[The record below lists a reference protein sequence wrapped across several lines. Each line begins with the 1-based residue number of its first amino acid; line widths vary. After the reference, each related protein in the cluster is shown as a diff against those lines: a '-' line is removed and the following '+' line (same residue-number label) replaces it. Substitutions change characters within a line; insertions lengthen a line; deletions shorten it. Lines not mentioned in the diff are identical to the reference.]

1 MIRSETRGVARG
13 AMPKRSRS
21 ARGPPVC
28 IISMAQQASPNIMY
42 QTDDL
47 RVQLRKSST
56 LVVSAISGAVL
67 MSDMLGCPPRGELR
81 RLGFRREPLQ
91 PLEVAL
97 HPHVDEPDGQD
108 ADEERDLGERE
119 GPLPVPDPLP
129 EHGHHRVDEGQLDVE
144 DHEHER
150 DEIEADVEVDPGG
163 AARRLAALVGGEL
176 VAARVGGAEQD
187 AEPQHQPAQHEGERE
202 EDEDVGELEVH
213 RTSSGYTP
221 FPTLST
227 ERRKPFSTG
236 QGNRRGRGRQ
246 PTPVLSQGESPL
258 APAPAR
264 PADSVARRETR
275 VLEASPK
282 SQQAASRRDTG
293 SLIPRGDPLHLAPVK
308 EQPAATTR
316 AEPAGPQ
323 PVPPHPVEQSS

>member
-28 IISMAQQASPNIMY
+28 IISIAQQASPNIMY

-67 MSDMLGCPPRGELR
+67 MSDMLRGPPGGGRGRLR
-81 RLGFRREPLQ
+81 FRREPLQ

-97 HPHVDEPDGQD
+97 HPHVDEPDGED
-108 ADEERDLGERE
+108 ADEEGDLGERE
-119 GPLPVPDPLP
+119 PALPAVGKRWVRRDGTGGDPAP

-150 DEIEADVEVDPGG
+150 DQVKTDVEVDPGG

-176 VAARVGGAEQD
+176 AAARVGRAEED

-202 EDEDVGELEVH
+202 EDENVGELEVH
-213 RTSSGYTP
+213 PRTPSGYTP
-221 FPTLST
+221 PPSLST
-227 ERRKPFSTG
+227 EEAESRFHPY
-236 QGNRRGRGRQ
+236 GNRGGRGRQ
-246 PTPVLSQGESPL
+246 PAAGASGSG
-258 APAPAR
+258 AR
-264 PADSVARRETR
+264 
-275 VLEASPK
+275 
-282 SQQAASRRDTG
+282 
-293 SLIPRGDPLHLAPVK
+293 
-308 EQPAATTR
+308 
-316 AEPAGPQ
+316 
-323 PVPPHPVEQSS
+323 

>member
-91 PLEVAL
+91 PLEVTL

-108 ADEERDLGERE
+108 ADEERDLVERE
-119 GPLPVPDPLP
+119 GPLTVPEPIP
-129 EHGHHRVDEGQLDVE
+129 ELCMHQE
-144 DHEHER
+144 
-150 DEIEADVEVDPGG
+150 EA
-163 AARRLAALVGGEL
+163 
-176 VAARVGGAEQD
+176 
-187 AEPQHQPAQHEGERE
+187 
-202 EDEDVGELEVH
+202 
-213 RTSSGYTP
+213 RT
-221 FPTLST
+221 
-227 ERRKPFSTG
+227 
-236 QGNRRGRGRQ
+236 
-246 PTPVLSQGESPL
+246 
-258 APAPAR
+258 
-264 PADSVARRETR
+264 
-275 VLEASPK
+275 
-282 SQQAASRRDTG
+282 
-293 SLIPRGDPLHLAPVK
+293 LHYN
-308 EQPAATTR
+308 
-316 AEPAGPQ
+316 
-323 PVPPHPVEQSS
+323 